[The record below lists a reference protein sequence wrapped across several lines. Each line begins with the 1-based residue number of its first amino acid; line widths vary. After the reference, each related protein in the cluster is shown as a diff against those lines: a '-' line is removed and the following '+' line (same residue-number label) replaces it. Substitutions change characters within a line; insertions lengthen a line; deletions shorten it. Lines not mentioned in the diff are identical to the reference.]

1 MACRKIL
8 TNTIPALTP
17 NYSQIVIV
25 DQVLPNT
32 GLAPFSAFMDLTM
45 MTFGGME
52 RTEKQWRMLLE
63 GVGLTMISIE
73 APESGS
79 LSLDSTIKAILRV

>member
-1 MACRKIL
+1 M
-8 TNTIPALTP
+8 
-17 NYSQIVIV
+17 

-52 RTEKQWRMLLE
+52 RTEKQWRILLE
-63 GVGLTMISIE
+63 GVGLSIISIE
-73 APESGS
+73 GPEAGS
-79 LSLDSTIKAILRV
+79 LSLDSTIKANLRV